1 MLMHDINLLLP
12 SAIRTMRSALR
23 DISRQQIPFTIEGL
37 VKQGLPQKFAE
48 MLRASVKQSGGE
60 RLVVARFI
68 ADLFAMNH
76 EDYRARES
84 LKRWLD
90 SHEGEHREAV
100 RALTRSVLKN
110 WYRDEFGP
118 GQPESIEISDN
129 EAPASRSKARSVV
142 FRLF

>member
-37 VKQGLPQKFAE
+37 VRQGLPEKFAG
-48 MLRASVKQSGGE
+48 MLRASVDQCGGE

-76 EDYRARES
+76 EDYKARES

-118 GQPESIEISDN
+118 GQPESVEISD
-129 EAPASRSKARSVV
+129 ADVVSPGSRGRSVV

>member
-23 DISRQQIPFTIEGL
+23 DISRPQIPFTIEGL
-37 VKQGLPQKFAE
+37 VRQGLPEKFAG
-48 MLRASVKQSGGE
+48 MLRASVDQCGGE

-76 EDYRARES
+76 EDYKARES

-118 GQPESIEISDN
+118 GQPESVEISD
-129 EAPASRSKARSVV
+129 ADVVSPGSRGRSVV